1 MNTNAKDPL
10 LLLSIL
16 LAVAGAIQAST
27 GHLSALAA
35 QYPVG
40 FGLAVT
46 ATSITT
52 AVLTVLKNYAV
63 AAAAAAPAVSPEN
76 RP

>member
-10 LLLSIL
+10 LILSVL
-16 LAVAGAIQAST
+16 LAVTGAIQAST
-27 GHLSALAA
+27 GLLSTLASQHPIA
-35 QYPVG
+35 
-40 FGLAVT
+40 FGVT
-46 ATSITT
+46 MTLISVAT
-52 AVLTVLKNYAV
+52 AVLSVLKNHAV